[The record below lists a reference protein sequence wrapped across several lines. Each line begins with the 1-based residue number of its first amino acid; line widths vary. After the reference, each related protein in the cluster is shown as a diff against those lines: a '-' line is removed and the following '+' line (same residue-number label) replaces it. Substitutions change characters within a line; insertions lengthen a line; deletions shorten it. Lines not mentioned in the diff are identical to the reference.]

1 MAIPLLKAYL
11 HLEIH
16 QYNKNQ
22 VFYKFKNQIFLLFI
36 YYYFSNLVNN
46 QVLIQFEDQI
56 ETYEVI
62 NPKRQ
67 RRNLEILKIQYFLK
81 NFRLNHRYLN
91 LRLLVKYEVCI
102 NFQLLFLIS
111 YFSKKYFDLELLNQQ
126 LRIFIYISLKK

>member
-1 MAIPLLKAYL
+1 MVIPRLKAYL

-22 VFYKFKNQIFLLFI
+22 VFYKFKNQIFLLFFCH
-36 YYYFSNLVNN
+36 YFSNLVNN

-56 ETYEVI
+56 KTYEVI

-81 NFRLNHRYLN
+81 NFRLNHHYLN
-91 LRLLVKYEVCI
+91 FRLLVKYEVCI

-111 YFSKKYFDLELLNQQ
+111 CFSKKYFDLELLNQQ
-126 LRIFIYISLKK
+126 

>member
-1 MAIPLLKAYL
+1 MVIPRLKAYL

-22 VFYKFKNQIFLLFI
+22 VFYKFKNQIFLLFFC
-36 YYYFSNLVNN
+36 YYFSNLVNN
-46 QVLIQFEDQI
+46 QVLIRFEDQI
-56 ETYEVI
+56 ETYEAI

-81 NFRLNHRYLN
+81 NFRLNHRYLK

-111 YFSKKYFDLELLNQQ
+111 YFFK
-126 LRIFIYISLKK
+126 

>member
-1 MAIPLLKAYL
+1 MAIPRLKAYL

-22 VFYKFKNQIFLLFI
+22 VFYKFKNQIFLLFFC
-36 YYYFSNLVNN
+36 YHFSNLVNN

-56 ETYEVI
+56 KTYEVI

-67 RRNLEILKIQYFLK
+67 RQNLEILKIQYFLK

-91 LRLLVKYEVCI
+91 FRLLVKYEVCI

-126 LRIFIYISLKK
+126 